1 VQPTATPHRSGA
13 LTAQG
18 IGTAHTGGGTA
29 YQRQRWRSCPVGS
42 PAHPAVRCA
51 SSQRKAGPCSV
62 SVPHGNAETN
72 LRAEGEHAGAGRGG
86 RHGGEA
92 QSGLRGGCGDSGNER
107 GLHVSVKNWVQVG
120 FVLCVRA
127 EFVVLGFR
135 FFRAQIPPPGPW
147 NCQFHPR
154 VPPFESIKDSFS
166 ALEVVNWAKTGP
178 KARLANCAR
187 GAKASAL
194 QRRATRPA
202 LSLTASRAWTQM
214 GSIFTFGSA
223 LWTRCSLLSSRSAPL
238 CWRSSAC
245 GLLPSFFLDR
255 RKRRS
260 GRTWLCRAIF
270 PTPRAPSLCIA
281 FAPTSWSR
289 TVWDQCLGMLPVL
302 IHRQCLGLAMD
313 GCTHARGRL
322 SWRYWPLS

>member
-1 VQPTATPHRSGA
+1 MRHTTVLSARPHLDRALASGVHGVGVLARELGREPSPGLLSAGKLRQSEHACVQPTATPHRSGA

-135 FFRAQIPPPGPW
+135 SIEIVLKSRKSEIEAGNPSPPW
-147 NCQFHPR
+147 VFCKR
-154 VPPFESIKDSFS
+154 VVAGSGGD
-166 ALEVVNWAKTGP
+166 TQ
-178 KARLANCAR
+178 
-187 GAKASAL
+187 GAERQASGT
-194 QRRATRPA
+194 RRA
-202 LSLTASRAWTQM
+202 SRH
-214 GSIFTFGSA
+214 SGSA
-223 LWTRCSLLSSRSAPL
+223 GSCPRGGSSLVGVHAHPV
-238 CWRSSAC
+238 
-245 GLLPSFFLDR
+245 R
-255 RKRRS
+255 R
-260 GRTWLCRAIF
+260 
-270 PTPRAPSLCIA
+270 
-281 FAPTSWSR
+281 
-289 TVWDQCLGMLPVL
+289 PV
-302 IHRQCLGLAMD
+302 
-313 GCTHARGRL
+313 
-322 SWRYWPLS
+322 